1 MYTLFRFLPLMLSD
15 LVPEGNSVWAFLLN
29 YFNLVEMLLSPAFD
43 EDDISIL
50 GVLVHNHLNLFSEV
64 FPDSS
69 VIFKQH
75 HLIHYPTVIRSC
87 GPLLYLSVLRYE
99 RKHQF
104 FKKLANNICNFK
116 NLTKSL
122 AMRHQIA
129 QFVDWR
135 NGLPVKKDDFPGA
148 RLVEFSEFFKSE
160 DCKTEEKFK
169 NCNVLIS
176 KHAVIKGTR
185 YNINEAVIK
194 SISSQSE
201 PEFGLIKHILVD
213 KTDIYFVV
221 VNLKLHYYDAHSR
234 SYAVTQEASGQF
246 SFIAYADLFDYHPLS
261 LHSCFLNTCKFSH
274 ICLRHRLSYN
284 NYASYF
290 DSESCN

>member
-1 MYTLFRFLPLMLSD
+1 M
-15 LVPEGNSVWAFLLN
+15 
-29 YFNLVEMLLSPAFD
+29 
-43 EDDISIL
+43 
-50 GVLVHNHLNLFSEV
+50 

-69 VIFKQH
+69 VIFKQQ

-87 GPLLYLSVLRYE
+87 GPPLYLSVLRYE

-122 AMRHQIA
+122 AVRHQIA

-135 NGLPVKKDDFPGA
+135 NGLPVKEDDFSGA

-160 DCKTEEKFK
+160 DCKTEEPFK

-176 KHAVIKGTR
+176 KHAVIKGTL

-221 VNLKLHYYDAHSR
+221 VILKLHYYDSHSR
-234 SYAVTQEASGQF
+234 SYAVMHESSCQF
-246 SFIAYADLFDYHPLS
+246 SFIAHADLFDYHPLS
-261 LHSCFLNTCKFSH
+261 LHSCFLNTCIFSH
-274 ICLRHRLSYN
+274 ICLRHDLLSTIMLAILTQRAIIKTAKFCVTFAYLF
-284 NYASYF
+284 SIF
-290 DSESCN
+290 RQTVGSIEGWIFFVFFLRFVVFGLVSCPCP